1 MKALKW
7 TVLMLDKLL
16 KSAFEMC
23 ENANKIDYGLHQKQ
37 KRFSF
42 WLYSLDKFK
51 TEFKLLFRI

>member
-1 MKALKW
+1 
-7 TVLMLDKLL
+7 MLDKLL
-16 KSAFEMC
+16 KSAFDMC
-23 ENANKIDYGLHQKQ
+23 ENANKVDYGLHQKQ